1 MVAAGVGVAIVPS
14 SVASAAD
21 ERIVLRRLVRPARPG
36 ALLVVRRRVDRDPAV
51 ADFCALMGSAF
62 AELRRLVERRWRE
75 G

>member
-62 AELRRLVERRWRE
+62 AELRRLVERRWQE